1 MAKKTQAN
9 PHHVVIVGGGFGGL
23 YTAQALRKA
32 PVRVTLIDK
41 RNFHLFQPLL
51 YQVATG
57 GLAPDDIAS
66 PLRTILSKQANANVV
81 QGEVVDLDPAAKTV
95 TLNNGTLTY
104 DSLILATGAAN
115 HYFGH
120 DDWES
125 QAPGLKTIEDAITI
139 RRQILLAF
147 EAAEREVDPEKRK
160 AWLTFVIIGGGPTG
174 VELAGA
180 IAELASHTLE
190 REFTHIHPSE
200 ATVLLLEKQSAI
212 LPPYPAKSASN
223 AQRALERLG
232 VTVQVGAS
240 VEQID
245 DSNVRY
251 VLSEGI
257 EIELAAHTVL
267 WAAGMKATPLT
278 KIVADRTGAELDRS
292 GRIMVDQRLHLADD
306 SNIFAIGD
314 MAHCVDK
321 DGQPLPG
328 VAPVAMQ
335 QGQYVARLIEKH
347 LAGRELPAFNYR
359 DKGNLAVIGRNAA
372 VGVLGKLQIS
382 GFPAW
387 LAWSGIHLWYLIQFD
402 RKMLVLLKW
411 SWSYFTRGYGT
422 RLIYPTESLSPA
434 KAGEQALPKR
444 TAVEPALPMGQ

>member
-1 MAKKTQAN
+1 MAKKQASL
-9 PHHVVIVGGGFGGL
+9 HHVVIVGGGFGGL

-66 PLRTILSKQANANVV
+66 PLRTILSKQANATVV
-81 QGEVVDLDPAAKTV
+81 QGEVVDLDPEAKTV
-95 TLNNGTLTY
+95 TLNNGTLAY

-125 QAPGLKTIEDAITI
+125 QAPGLKTIEDAMAI

-147 EAAEREVDPEKRK
+147 EAAEREADPEKRK

-180 IAELASHTLE
+180 IAELASHTLKH
-190 REFTHIHPSE
+190 EFTNVDPSE
-200 ATVLLLEKQSAI
+200 ATVLLLEKQPAI
-212 LPPYPAKSASN
+212 LPPYPAKSSSN
-223 AQRALERLG
+223 AKHALERLG
-232 VTVQVGAS
+232 VQVEVGAS
-240 VEQID
+240 VDKID
-245 DSNVRY
+245 DGSVRY
-251 VLSEGI
+251 TLPDGI
-257 EIELAAHTVL
+257 ETEVAAHTVL

-278 KIVADRTGAELDRS
+278 QIVADRTGVELDRS
-292 GRIMVDQRLHLADD
+292 GRIVVDQRLHLAADPD
-306 SNIFAIGD
+306 IFAIGD
-314 MAHCVDK
+314 MAHCVDE

-335 QGQYVARLIEKH
+335 QGKYVARLIEKR
-347 LAGRELPAFNYR
+347 LAGKGAPAFRYH

-422 RLIYPTESLSPA
+422 RLIYLPENLPTEE
-434 KAGEQALPKR
+434 AGEQALPER
-444 TAVEPALPMGQ
+444 TAVETALPMAQ